1 MDFNQLSIFMAVA
14 EELHFGRAAERL
26 HMAQPPVSRAVAQL
40 EKSLGAKLFERST
53 RRVEL
58 TAAGVSLLASTRKI
72 LEAIEEARSH
82 VKSAVDGASGHIDI
96 VFAGAST
103 HRLVGKLSRGLRQS
117 YPGISTTF
125 HSQGFAQD
133 ALNRLLKREVD
144 IGLGRWD
151 FLPPDVESC
160 LVRKESLVLAVPR
173 GHPLAEAPAITFKA
187 LATEQFVELTD
198 TKSVLHDRLIRLAHA
213 ANFEPNIVQR
223 APDTWT
229 ALALVAAEIGVL
241 LTLDSVQ
248 ENVQDEH
255 LRFVPVTDVTTPIQL
270 RMAWLS
276 DNKNPALPRVVNE
289 AKSIWVNP
297 TEVEPRA
304 ADGGNTSPV
313 PVNYPET
320 FTP

>member
-1 MDFNQLSIFMAVA
+1 MDFNQLSIFLAVA
-14 EELHFGRAAERL
+14 EELHFGRAAQRL

-58 TAAGVSLLASTRKI
+58 TAAGVELLASTRKI
-72 LEAIEEARSH
+72 LELVQDARTNVKAAVEGAVGH
-82 VKSAVDGASGHIDI
+82 VDI
-96 VFAGAST
+96 VFAGVST
-103 HRLVGKLSRGLRQS
+103 HRLVGALSRGLRQA
-117 YPGISTTF
+117 YPGIGTAF

-133 ALNRLLKREVD
+133 ALDRLLTREVD

-151 FLPPDVESC
+151 FLPPEVESC
-160 LVRKESLVLAVPR
+160 VVRDESLVLAVPR
-173 GHPLAEAPAITFKA
+173 THPLADAKAIPFKA
-187 LATEQFVELTD
+187 LATARFVELTD

-255 LRFVPVTDVTTPIQL
+255 LRFVPVVDSTTPIQL
-270 RMAWLS
+270 RMAWLPE
-276 DNKNPALPRVVNE
+276 NRNPALPRVISE
-289 AKSIWVNP
+289 AQAIWQAGP
-297 TEVEPRA
+297 AAEV
-304 ADGGNTSPV
+304 
-313 PVNYPET
+313 PEALRS
-320 FTP
+320 FPGLDRGSLKP